1 MADYLLPDVGEGL
14 TEAEIV
20 SWRVKEGDVIEINDI
35 VVEIET
41 AKSLVEL
48 PSPYAGTVTGLL
60 VKEGETVEVG
70 TAIISIGAAGEVP
83 TPSATPA
90 APVDAA
96 DLSAMDL
103 SNPAASGGG
112 EGESLVGRNKAD
124 RGPVRRPRK
133 GSASPSTEAGAATQM
148 QVQGAF
154 APGGAQSQPVVEVD
168 EPAVPAT
175 PAPEPETARAEF
187 VPAEALS
194 GSQVR
199 VLAKPP
205 VRKLAKDLG
214 VDLAQVRPSGPE
226 GTITRADVES
236 AAGSSA
242 TSTEEAAPATSTRA
256 VAQGERERREPI
268 KGVRKMMG
276 QAMVDSAF
284 TAPHVTEWVTVDVT
298 RTMEFVARL
307 KSRRE
312 FKDVKVSP
320 LLVLA
325 RAAMLAMRRTPEINS
340 YWDDKAQEIVF
351 KSYVNLGIAAATPRG
366 LVVPNV
372 KDAEQLSLLDLAGE
386 LNQLAATAREG
397 RTQPAD
403 MSGGTFTIT
412 NVGVFGVDSGT
423 PIINPGESAI
433 LCFGAVRKQPW
444 VVSTDQGDEIAVR
457 QVTQLA
463 LSFDHRHVDGE
474 KGSRFLADVAA
485 IMEDPASALL
495 F

>member
-1 MADYLLPDVGEGL
+1 MPEYKLPDVGEGL

-20 SWRVKEGDVIEINDI
+20 TWKVKVGDVIAINDI

-60 VKEGETVEVG
+60 VPEGEMVPVG
-70 TAIISIGAAGEVP
+70 TPIIAIAAEGEAPAEPVESPAPAP
-83 TPSATPA
+83 TQ
-90 APVDAA
+90 A
-96 DLSAMDL
+96 DLGEMDL
-103 SNPAASGGG
+103 SNPRASGGG
-112 EGESLVGRNKAD
+112 EGESLVGRNKVERDAM
-124 RGPVRRPRK
+124 RRPRK
-133 GSASPSTEAGAATQM
+133 AGLAGSPAAAAAEQTTHD
-148 QVQGAF
+148 QVQMSFSTGNVEPPA
-154 APGGAQSQPVVEVD
+154 VVEAD
-168 EPAVPAT
+168 EPAVPAHAAA
-175 PAPEPETARAEF
+175 PAA
-187 VPAEALS
+187 S
-194 GSQVR
+194 SNGDVR
-199 VLAKPP
+199 TLAKPP

-214 VDLAQVRPSGPE
+214 VDLAALVGSGA
-226 GTITRADVES
+226 GGVVTREDVEAASGGFETGAS
-236 AAGSSA
+236 APSS
-242 TSTEEAAPATSTRA
+242 TTGPST
-256 VAQGERERREPI
+256 GERERREPI

-284 TAPHVTEWVTVDVT
+284 SAPHVTEWITVDVT
-298 RTMEFVARL
+298 RTMEFVDRL

-325 RAAMLAMRRTPEINS
+325 RAAVLAMRRTPEINS
-340 YWDDKAQEIVF
+340 WWDEAAQEVVF

-372 KDAEQLSLLDLAGE
+372 KEAQDLSLLDLAGA
-386 LNQLAATAREG
+386 LNALTATAREG
-397 RTQPAD
+397 KTQPAE

-433 LCFGAVRKQPW
+433 LCFGTVRKQPW
-444 VVSTDQGDEIAVR
+444 VVSDGGRDEIVVR
-457 QVTQLA
+457 QITTLA

-474 KGSRFLADVAA
+474 KGSRYLSDVAA
-485 IMEDPASALL
+485 IMEDPAAALL